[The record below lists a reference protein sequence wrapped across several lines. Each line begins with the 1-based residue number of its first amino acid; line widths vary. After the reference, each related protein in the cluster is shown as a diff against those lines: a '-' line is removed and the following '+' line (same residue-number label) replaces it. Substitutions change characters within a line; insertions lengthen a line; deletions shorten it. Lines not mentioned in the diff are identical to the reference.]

1 MKAKNIHNL
10 DSLEKEIYRLQ
21 LEAKHIGEKLDDNIE
36 HLQENFSSIAMN
48 SITCSKKKKSNENG
62 SAFGDFLNN
71 DKLNSV
77 VGRVTD
83 RIVERAADG
92 IDKLVDKI
100 FSKKK
105 HST

>member
-21 LEAKHIGEKLDDNIE
+21 LEAKHIGERLDDNIE
-36 HLQENFSSIAMN
+36 HLEENFSSIAMN
-48 SITCSKKKKSNENG
+48 SIGCNKKSKSGENG
-62 SAFGDFLNN
+62 NPFTEFFNN

-77 VGRVTD
+77 VSRVTD
-83 RIVERAADG
+83 RIVERAAAG